1 MFFTGMKNTKMLP
14 KSVPIV
20 LSLIGVVLFSA
31 PQAARAGTW
40 GESYAAQ
47 GMTQMIDEVQRAIE
61 GALLGALK
69 TAAVQALNQQVGQL
83 IGGGNSSGQA
93 LFVTNY
99 NDFLYQAPAQRTEL
113 YMNDFFT
120 MTTRGKGSS
129 TNYSGAG
136 SSGGIGGNYSSYLE
150 SVGRQAT
157 VQQGAPRTTNL
168 EEYTTS
174 PQAMFAEGDWRAFN
188 AFFSNPA
195 NNPYGY
201 SLQAEQAYQN
211 KLEQEQ
217 REALVKAQS
226 AGGFLPSEQGGTVV
240 APGGSIQAA
249 QNDVQNL
256 PNQVLATADNPAE
269 LLSGIIGAMANK
281 LVSGL
286 IQNGIGQVQSN
297 VQRENGNV
305 NSRVSTALEQATK
318 AQGPGAAFTPEIR
331 QRTGIGR

>member
-1 MFFTGMKNTKMLP
+1 MNQKNTETLSKRRIVFSVLFISMLLF
-14 KSVPIV
+14 SVPR
-20 LSLIGVVLFSA
+20 GA
-31 PQAARAGTW
+31 HADYW
-40 GESYAAQ
+40 GASYAAV
-47 GMTQMIDEVQRAIE
+47 GMDQMISQIKRAIE

-69 TAAVQALNQQVGQL
+69 SAAIQALNQQVGQL
-83 IGGGNSSGQA
+83 IGGGSSSGQA
-93 LFVTNY
+93 LFITNY
-99 NDFLYQAPAQRTEL
+99 DDFLYKGPAQRTEL

-129 TNYSGAG
+129 ANYSGAG
-136 SSGGIGGNYSSYLE
+136 SSGGIGGNYASYLT
-150 SVGRQAT
+150 SVGKQAT

-168 EEYTTS
+168 EEYTSS

-211 KLEQEQ
+211 KLAQEQ
-217 REALVKAQS
+217 QEALVQAQS
-226 AGGFLPSEQGGTVV
+226 AGGFLPSRSGNTVV

-249 QNDVQNL
+249 QTDVQNL
-256 PNQVLATADNPAE
+256 PNTFLATATNPGE
-269 LLSGIIGAMANK
+269 LLSGVIAAMANK
-281 LVSGL
+281 MVSGL

-305 NSRVSTALEQATK
+305 QNQVSTALEQATK
-318 AQGPGAAFTPEIR
+318 AQGPGAAFTQEIQ
-331 QRTGIGR
+331 QRTSIGR